1 MRPSPAQWFS
11 TALLLFA
18 GIASAEPLGYA
29 SGFRDLYRIDLANG
43 QSTSIG
49 RIGFNDLEGL
59 ALSPSG
65 ILYAAIDGTTQI
77 GTSTSAT
84 TDFLIRI
91 NPTTGVGSL
100 VAQLPNLQGRG
111 PNEQLDYGLAFTCDG
126 RLWMSAETTAEL
138 WEVNPATAELRLV
151 GNTGASLSGLAGRG
165 TELYGVSVDPN
176 PRLFRI
182 DTNTAAATAIG
193 PLNAGGHVLNVGLDF
208 DAAGLLWATLDP
220 SEVSPSRLAKINL
233 QTGLASDIK
242 NLSSEPGIGIKA
254 LAIAAP
260 APCGSAVP
268 VPVMVPGPAAPLLLL
283 LAGVAGMLGGRRL
296 RMRIREQSL

>member
-1 MRPSPAQWFS
+1 MRPSLAQWL
-11 TALLLFA
+11 TAAILLFA
-18 GIASAEPLGYA
+18 GVALAEPLGYA

-49 RIGFNDLEGL
+49 RIGFNDVEGL

-65 ILYAAIDGTTQI
+65 TLYAAVDGTAQV
-77 GTSTSAT
+77 GSNTSST

-91 NPTTGVGSL
+91 NPATGAGSL
-100 VAQLPNLQGRG
+100 VGQLPSLQGRG

-151 GNTGASLSGLAGRG
+151 GNTGASISGLAGRG
-165 TELYGVSVDPN
+165 SELYGVSVDPN

-182 DTNTAAATAIG
+182 DTGTAAATTIG
-193 PLNAGGHVLNVGLDF
+193 PLNAGGSVLNVGLDF
-208 DAAGLLWATLDP
+208 DSAGLLWATLDP
-220 SEVSPSRLAKINL
+220 VDVVPSRMAKISL
-233 QTGLASDIK
+233 QSGLASEIK
-242 NLSSEPGIGIKA
+242 NLSSTSGIGIKA

-260 APCGSAVP
+260 APCGP
-268 VPVMVPGPAAPLLLL
+268 VVQEPVMVPGPTAPLLLL
-283 LAGVAGMLGGRRL
+283 LAGVAGLLGGRRL
-296 RMRIREQSL
+296 RSRA

>member
-1 MRPSPAQWFS
+1 MRPSPAQWFA
-11 TALLLFA
+11 TVLYLFA
-18 GIASAEPLGYA
+18 GVALAEPLGYA
-29 SGFRDLYRIDLANG
+29 SGFRDLYRIDLANA

-49 RIGFNDLEGL
+49 RIGFNDIEGL
-59 ALSPSG
+59 ALSPNG
-65 ILYAAIDGTTQI
+65 TLYAAVDGTTQI
-77 GTSTSAT
+77 GSSTSAT

-91 NPTTGVGSL
+91 NPSSGVGSL

-165 TELYGVSVDPN
+165 TDLYGVSVDPN

-182 DTNTAAATAIG
+182 DTTTAAATAIG

-208 DAAGLLWATLDP
+208 DAAGRLWATLDP
-220 SEVSPSRLAKINL
+220 VAVAPSRLAQINL
-233 QTGLASDIK
+233 VSGLASEIK

-260 APCGSAVP
+260 EPCGPVVQVP
-268 VPVMVPGPAAPLLLL
+268 IMVPGPTAPLLML
-283 LAGVAGMLGGRRL
+283 LAGIAGLFGGRRL
-296 RMRIREQSL
+296 RQRARA